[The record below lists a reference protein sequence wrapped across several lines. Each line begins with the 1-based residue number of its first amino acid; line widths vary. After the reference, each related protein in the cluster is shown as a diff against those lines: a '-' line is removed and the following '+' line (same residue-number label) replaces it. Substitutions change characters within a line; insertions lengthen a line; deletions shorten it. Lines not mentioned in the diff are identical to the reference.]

1 MRPLKLAVPLHR
13 SDHLGD
19 NTHGVLEM
27 VVRPLERETKDS
39 ISLVS
44 GNGLAAPNS
53 EHLAVA
59 EDQS

>member
-1 MRPLKLAVPLHR
+1 MPDWWRQPSTVPLKEWQR
-13 SDHLGD
+13 SVGS
-19 NTHGVLEM
+19 
-27 VVRPLERETKDS
+27 VVGPLERETKDS